1 MACNWGARA
10 AAVTSCGWWPRGEHA
25 GCCRCCWAAAASAR
39 CVHPPPPCPP
49 PFLLSVQLSS
59 QALQGWAKNV
69 AFIFLKPFGLDS
81 QYSTVTVAGTAGNVA
96 QRIRAAATPG
106 HPVFEADCTDR

>member
-1 MACNWGARA
+1 
-10 AAVTSCGWWPRGEHA
+10 
-25 GCCRCCWAAAASAR
+25 
-39 CVHPPPPCPP
+39 
-49 PFLLSVQLSS
+49 
-59 QALQGWAKNV
+59 V